1 MQDIGQNW
9 VWILIAVAVLAF
21 FFLRRGRRGH
31 GDVGHGD
38 HGHGSSDG
46 MDHGGFG
53 AVGHGSHGDRDN
65 AREMSD
71 SRPDPWAQPPEAA
84 IDPVSGSAVSTASA
98 ITSVHQGKA
107 HYFGSKENRDRFE
120 AAPQEY
126 ASKAQGVPIDW
137 RDGASRP
144 HRRHRG
150 C

>member
-9 VWILIAVAVLAF
+9 VWILITVTVLAF
-21 FFLRRGRRGH
+21 FFLRRGRQGH
-31 GDVGHGD
+31 GDFG
-38 HGHGSSDG
+38 
-46 MDHGGFG
+46 HGGFG
-53 AVGHGSHGDRDN
+53 GVGHGSHGDRDN

-71 SRPDPWAQPPEAA
+71 IRPDPWAQPPEAA

-98 ITSVHQGKA
+98 TTSVYQGKA
-107 HYFGSKENRDRFE
+107 YYFGSKENRDRFE

-126 ASKAQGVPIDW
+126 ASKAQGLPIDG
-137 RDGASRP
+137 RDGANRP